1 MAWLITQACP
11 FVKIYVAKV
20 DAVQNEHLP
29 HPSFKTSEAVKVSSV
44 VPHDLM
50 HVKIA
55 PCHCLPHVN

>member
-44 VPHDLM
+44 VPHDSC
-50 HVKIA
+50 VSK
-55 PCHCLPHVN
+55 LPHVIVSHM